1 MFKLLVIRFI
11 MLDSKKDEALKR
23 YLSKVSTSKSKS
35 KSFSSRYYSIEYEG
49 RKGILMR
56 FSDHFSDMPKP
67 GVSIDLVK
75 VSFNYYVMKLN
86 KAGVSFC
93 IDEKSILAYVKSI
106 LLVYPEISESMS
118 QLISSSAI
126 ARKEYANAAALA
138 NKAKNKLKQRNEY
151 IDMVDEIYDQN
162 KSLIEEIK
170 RIKNVLGATEQKLNA
185 ATSKNEDYRKKINEM
200 NQHYTKVKSQL
211 DRIKS
216 VLK

>member
-1 MFKLLVIRFI
+1 M
-11 MLDSKKDEALKR
+11 
-23 YLSKVSTSKSKS
+23 
-35 KSFSSRYYSIEYEG
+35 
-49 RKGILMR
+49 
-56 FSDHFSDMPKP
+56 
-67 GVSIDLVK
+67 
-75 VSFNYYVMKLN
+75 
-86 KAGVSFC
+86 
-93 IDEKSILAYVKSI
+93 
-106 LLVYPEISESMS
+106 VYPEISESMS

-126 ARKEYANAAALA
+126 ARRKYANAAALA
-138 NKAKNKLKQRNEY
+138 NKAENKLKQRNEY

-170 RIKNVLGATEQKLNA
+170 RVKNVLGATEQKLNA